1 MGGDGLMVE
10 YQMGVG
16 VPQRTTAGLLWQAIS
31 GRPLSADLLDWPPDL
46 FALTSLM
53 LQRSGAFRFALS
65 PPPGRQW
72 PPGSRRE
79 WSTTVEAAGRAWSG
93 VVDAPGEPVPPLL
106 ASMMKVVIAAATTP
120 LEELANGAD
129 WDLCAALLTLHAIA
143 DEACAGLGVALAASN
158 PLGCGYRGRARE
170 LLAQR
175 GTLARISQDAVLV
188 LPKVRTPPSPGTSLR
203 SMSRYA
209 TT

>member
-1 MGGDGLMVE
+1 MAE
-10 YQMGVG
+10 YQWGAG
-16 VPQRTTAGLLWQAIS
+16 VPQRTTTGSLWQAMS

-46 FALTSLM
+46 FALTSLV

-72 PPGSRRE
+72 PPGSRSG
-79 WSTTVEAAGRAWSG
+79 WSATVEAAGRAWSG

-106 ASMMKVVIAAATTP
+106 VSMMEVVVAAAATP
-120 LEELANGAD
+120 LEELSTGAA

-170 LLAQR
+170 PA
-175 GTLARISQDAVLV
+175 GTCPRRRPRRPGRS
-188 LPKVRTPPSPGTSLR
+188 PSPIPAG
-203 SMSRYA
+203 YA
-209 TT
+209 SY